1 MFKGFLLN
9 LRIRSKL
16 GVMVGVLGVTAL
28 AIALIGANA
37 LQVYREHVTAIENAA
52 ERAIYGEKLNG
63 LINAVVMDSRGV
75 YMSTEPED
83 VEVFANSLEAGVGR
97 FTQMLD
103 AWSKMIPDE
112 QRAEFAQ
119 LESEGRKFA
128 QYRIE
133 MAQVA
138 REQGGAAARLLGDN
152 DENRASRQALSAHV
166 RSFAQLMAKDIDKT
180 HAELQAFHD
189 EALRLMLI
197 VAIGGVGFAVIV
209 SLTLGQMLIGRP
221 LVKLADAVNTLTNG
235 NHNVVIEGSNR
246 RDEVGD
252 IARALE
258 IFREQS
264 QRNAELQSQVET
276 ERHEAQTLLEQR
288 ISEVNAENLKLMDE
302 AEAERRAADERQ
314 RAALLQMASD
324 LEASVAGI
332 AERLTEAA
340 GDLEN
345 SATRMAES
353 STHSSQ
359 QAETAT
365 RATEN
370 ARNGVNAVAAA
381 TEELTSSISEITS
394 RISETSN
401 MAIKAKAQA
410 DHATTQV
417 QHLAEA
423 GQRIGEVVTLIN
435 QIADQTNLLALNATI
450 EAARAGEAGRGFAVV
465 AAEVKTLAN
474 QTAQAT
480 DEITAQISAIQA
492 ATDSTVMV
500 INDIGTIVNTVSEMS
515 ATVASAVEQQSAATQ
530 EISRTVQDVANGTVQ
545 VVGNITAVQTAV
557 AENATDAQQM
567 LDASRGVSNEAQ
579 VLRQQI
585 QHFLSALRA
594 A

>member
-1 MFKGFLLN
+1 MFKGFLVH

-16 GVMVGVLGVTAL
+16 GIMVGVLGITAL

-37 LQVYREHVTAIENAA
+37 LQVYREHVTEIDRAA
-52 ERAIYGEKLNG
+52 DRAIQGEKLNG
-63 LINAVVMDSRGV
+63 LINSIVMDSRGI
-75 YMSTEPED
+75 YMSSDAED
-83 VEVFANSLEAGVGR
+83 IAQFADSMDMGITL
-97 FTQMLD
+97 FKQMMKS
-103 AWSKMIPDE
+103 WSKVIPAEHREEFSALERDAE
-112 QRAEFAQ
+112 QFAA
-119 LESEGRKFA
+119 LRS
-128 QYRIE
+128 E

-138 REQGGAAARLLGDN
+138 RQEGSAAARVLGDN
-152 DENRASRQALSAHV
+152 EENRASRKALNTRV
-166 RSFAQLMAKDIDKT
+166 RAFAATLAKDIDT
-180 HAELQAFHD
+180 NRAALQSFHD
-189 EALRLMLI
+189 KSLRLMSV
-197 VAIGGVGFAVIV
+197 VAIGGVGFAVLA
-209 SLTLGQMLIGRP
+209 SLTLGQLLIGRP
-221 LVKLADAVNTLTNG
+221 LTRLAEAVNTLTRG
-235 NHNVVIEGSNR
+235 NHNVVIEGSDR

-258 IFREQS
+258 VFREQS
-264 QRNAELQSQVET
+264 QRNAELQAQVEN
-276 ERHEAQTLLEQR
+276 ERLEGQKLLEQR
-288 ISEVNAENLKLMDE
+288 ISEVNAENLKLME
-302 AEAERRAADERQ
+302 QAEAERRAADERQ
-314 RAALLQMASD
+314 RATLMDMAAE

-340 GDLEN
+340 GELEN
-345 SATRMAES
+345 SATRMADS
-353 STHSSQ
+353 SAHSSQ
-359 QAETAT
+359 QAQTAT
-365 RATEN
+365 RATES
-370 ARNGVNAVAAA
+370 ARSGINAVAAA

-394 RISETSN
+394 RISETSE

-410 DHATTQV
+410 DHATSQV

-480 DEITAQISAIQA
+480 DEIKAQISAIQA

-530 EISRTVQDVANGTVQ
+530 EISRTVQDVASGTVE
-545 VVGNITAVQTAV
+545 VVGNITSVQTAV

-567 LDASRGVSNEAQ
+567 LHASRGVSHEAQ

-585 QHFLSALRA
+585 QQFLIALRA